1 MPSCSIKQCGA
12 RKNKNHPGL
21 TLHKF
26 PANES
31 LKQKWMQYIGSENIN
46 PKHKQWNVCSLHF
59 GESCFNK
66 TLDVMRLRDGAVP
79 TLNVMPRKITSPQ
92 STSSIVESGTNKTTS
107 DCIAQTDTDT
117 ASPAQSDD
125 SSREDTQHEEA
136 INPSRGIE
144 PCTTFAKAW
153 TPIRESR
160 ASSPT
165 SAHSNKDYPASM
177 TINRE
182 NNLKSQAATEGKP
195 LAVEKREQYC
205 ESITIKR
212 LENKIEKLMKQ
223 CQLLKMNAKCWRER
237 ARRRDKKIDKLTF
250 IIKTLRGDI
259 RFNKEGSIIL
269 EKSEISNN
277 LIDFSTLT
285 GEKRSVSISNKVKPS
300 LRNRKT
306 PVSRK
311 ACGIVNRSNSSVLN
325 QSLRTEDISM
335 VTEQIGLS
343 QDGKI
348 RGTVRC
354 TTSSVFNNKSN
365 ILQRRLVS
373 LKGSSN
379 QRRAVSNRITTRTH
393 VLAPRPKGGGPP
405 VTTSTPEHL
414 PFSAIS
420 TKSQG
425 NHNTNDK
432 SNNLMLVVS
441 PLNINRPKL
450 QNNNKLIIERQKYK
464 ENIIKP
470 NKILNDVVSP
480 SIEDKPVAQK
490 NKNSVLITE
499 VYTPKDP
506 DHANT
511 TLQSDVILPSHEST
525 DVIEETPLEMV
536 LKKSDETNQNKFIYI
551 IEVD

>member
-125 SSREDTQHEEA
+125 SSREDTQHEE
-136 INPSRGIE
+136 
-144 PCTTFAKAW
+144 
-153 TPIRESR
+153 
-160 ASSPT
+160 
-165 SAHSNKDYPASM
+165 
-177 TINRE
+177 
-182 NNLKSQAATEGKP
+182 
-195 LAVEKREQYC
+195 
-205 ESITIKR
+205 IKR